1 MASLGAVRQALAAQ
15 IQANCVPQLY
25 AVPMPLDQ
33 ITPPVALV
41 LPSRSNVAK
50 FGICLGEGLVNDAG
64 LPFSPAEFNLDV
76 LVIVAH
82 ASTTDRVQ
90 QMLDQWLGF
99 ENDIDPD
106 TGNQVVSVAF
116 AIAQDPTLGG
126 AVDYAECNSVISY
139 GPVDYNGTQYFGARI
154 SVTVSTQ

>member
-1 MASLGAVRQALAAQ
+1 M
-15 IQANCVPQLY
+15 PQLNCI
-25 AVPMPLDQ
+25 AQPLDQ
-33 ITPPVALV
+33 ITPPCALI
-41 LPSRSNVAK
+41 LPAKSNVAK

>member
-1 MASLGAVRQALAAQ
+1 MRDALAAS
-15 IQANCVPQLY
+15 ITANASPQLNCI
-25 AVPMPLDQ
+25 AQPLDQ
-33 ITPPVALV
+33 ITPPCALV
-41 LPSRSNVAK
+41 LPARSNVAK
-50 FGICLGEGLVNDAG
+50 FGICLGEGLLNDAG
-64 LPFSPAEFNLDV
+64 LPFTPAEFNLDI

-82 ASTTDRVQ
+82 ASTTERVQ
-90 QMLDQWLGF
+90 QQLDQWLGY
-99 ENDIDPD
+99 ESGIDPD
-106 TGNQVVSVAF
+106 TGANVVSVAF